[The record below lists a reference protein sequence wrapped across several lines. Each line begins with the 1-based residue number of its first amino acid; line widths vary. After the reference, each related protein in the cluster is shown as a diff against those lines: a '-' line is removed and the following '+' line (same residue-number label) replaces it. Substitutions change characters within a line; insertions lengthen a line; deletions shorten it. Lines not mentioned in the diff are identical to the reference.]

1 MQWLAKL
8 LLFSVLCLPL
18 SAFALF
24 EQCKDLFPAQ
34 QIPSTAQAG
43 RDLCF
48 DDFAIYYSPIDKKPI
63 YAVERLNGE
72 QLQAPHPRR
81 TNQFYE
87 EARLPFQ
94 ERALLADYRGSGY
107 DRGHN
112 VPAGDMTH
120 ERGMAQSFSLANMM
134 PQARQNNQ
142 GIWSKRVEEPTRM
155 YIKRAQADVYVFT
168 GSVGQAGSIGKG
180 KVTIPTHIYKLVYDP
195 TKKTAWGYWVENT
208 DEAQMSPPISYAELV
223 QKTGID
229 FHLPIDIGDRNPKEP
244 STPNSPNAQPKKL
257 PTDSKQFVGGWYPIF
272 FDQYSP
278 EKVAALISNIK
289 AGKVAS
295 VQIQYDRNLEL
306 AQQLAQ
312 EIQTQG
318 LMQATL
324 SQSSPPD
331 SPTVSY
337 ERNRVT
343 AIVRSK

>member
-1 MQWLAKL
+1 MKFLGKL
-8 LLFSVLCLPL
+8 LLLGSLWLPL
-18 SAFALF
+18 SASALF
-24 EQCKDLFPAQ
+24 DRCKDLFPAQ
-34 QIPSTAQAG
+34 QVPSTTQVG

-48 DDFAIYYSPIDKKPI
+48 DDFAIYYSPSDKKPI
-63 YAVERLNGE
+63 YTVERLNGE

-87 EARLPFQ
+87 EARLPAH

-112 VPAGDMTH
+112 VPAGDMTR

-142 GIWSKRVEEPTRM
+142 GIWAKRVEEPTRM
-155 YIKRAQADVYVFT
+155 YIKRAAGDVYVFT
-168 GSVGQAGSIGKG
+168 GSIGHAGSIGKSR
-180 KVTIPTHIYKLVYDP
+180 VTIPSHLYKLVYDP
-195 TKKTAWGYWVENT
+195 NKKLAWAYWVENT
-208 DEAQMSPPISYAELV
+208 DDAQMSAPISYAELV

-229 FHLPIDIGDRNPKEP
+229 FHLPIEMSDSAASISATRAVPRQSIG
-244 STPNSPNAQPKKL
+244 A
-257 PTDSKQFVGGWYPIF
+257 WYPVF
-272 FDQYSP
+272 FEQYSP
-278 EKVAALISNIK
+278 EKMAAIISNIK

-295 VQIQYDRNLEL
+295 VQIQYDRNVEL
-306 AQQLAQ
+306 AQRLAM
-312 EIQTQG
+312 EIGTQST
-318 LMQATL
+318 LQATL

-331 SPTVSY
+331 SPNVSY

>member
-1 MQWLAKL
+1 MKFLGKL
-8 LLFSVLCLPL
+8 LLLSSLWLPL
-18 SAFALF
+18 SASALF
-24 EQCKDLFPAQ
+24 DQCKDLFPAQ
-34 QIPSTAQAG
+34 QVPSTTQVG

-48 DDFAIYYSPIDKKPI
+48 DDFAIYYSPSDKKPI
-63 YAVERLNGE
+63 YTVERLNGE

-87 EARLPFQ
+87 EARLPAH

-112 VPAGDMTH
+112 VPAGDMTR

-142 GIWSKRVEEPTRM
+142 GIWAKRVVEPTRM
-155 YIKRAQADVYVFT
+155 YIKRAAGDVYVFT
-168 GSVGQAGSIGKG
+168 GSIGHAGSIGKSR
-180 KVTIPTHIYKLVYDP
+180 VTIPSHLYKLVYDP
-195 TKKTAWGYWVENT
+195 NKKLAWAYWVENT
-208 DEAQMSPPISYAELV
+208 DDAQMSAPISYAELV

-229 FHLPIDIGDRNPKEP
+229 FHLPIEMSDSTASNSATRAVPKQ
-244 STPNSPNAQPKKL
+244 SMGT
-257 PTDSKQFVGGWYPIF
+257 WYPVF

-278 EKVAALISNIK
+278 EKMAAIISNIK

-295 VQIQYDRNLEL
+295 VQIQYDRNVEL
-306 AQQLAQ
+306 AQRLAM
-312 EIQTQG
+312 EIGTQST
-318 LMQATL
+318 LQATL

-331 SPTVSY
+331 SPNVSY

>member
-1 MQWLAKL
+1 MKWLVKL
-8 LLFSVLCLPL
+8 FLLVALGAPL
-18 SAFALF
+18 SASALF
-24 EQCKDLFPAQ
+24 DQCKELFPAQ
-34 QIPSTAQAG
+34 QIPTTPQLG

-48 DDFAIYYSPIDKKPI
+48 DDFAVYYSPTDKKPI
-63 YAVERLNGE
+63 YTVERLNGV

-87 EARLPFQ
+87 EARLPFH
-94 ERALLADYRGSGY
+94 ERALLADYRGSGF

-112 VPAGDMTH
+112 VPAGDMTQ

-142 GIWSKRVEEPTRM
+142 GIWAKRVEEPTRM
-155 YIKRAQADVYVFT
+155 YIKRAQGEIYVFT
-168 GSVGQAGSIGKG
+168 GSTGHAGSIGRG
-180 KVTIPTHIYKLVYDP
+180 RVTIPEHLYKLVYDP
-195 TKKTAWGYWVENT
+195 NKKTAWAYWVDNT
-208 DEAQMSPPISYAELV
+208 NDAQMSPPIPYAELM

-229 FHLPIDIGDRNPKEP
+229 FHLPIEINESRLTQPPEKSALNPK
-244 STPNSPNAQPKKL
+244 QW
-257 PTDSKQFVGGWYPIF
+257 VGGWYPVF

-278 EKVAALISNIK
+278 EKMAAIAANLK
-289 AGKVAS
+289 AGRIAS
-295 VQIQYDRNLEL
+295 IQIQYDRNLEL
-306 AQQLAQ
+306 AQKLAQ
-312 EIQTQG
+312 EIQAQS

-343 AIVRSK
+343 VIVHSK

>member
-1 MQWLAKL
+1 MKFLGKL
-8 LLFSVLCLPL
+8 LLLSSLWLPL
-18 SAFALF
+18 SASALF
-24 EQCKDLFPAQ
+24 DQCKDLFPAQ
-34 QIPSTAQAG
+34 QVPSTTQVG

-48 DDFAIYYSPIDKKPI
+48 DDFAIYYSPSDKKPI
-63 YAVERLNGE
+63 YTVERLNGE

-87 EARLPFQ
+87 EARLPAH

-112 VPAGDMTH
+112 VPAGDMTR

-142 GIWSKRVEEPTRM
+142 GIWAKRVEEPTRM
-155 YIKRAQADVYVFT
+155 YIKRAAGDVYVFT
-168 GSVGQAGSIGKG
+168 GSIGHAGSIGKSR
-180 KVTIPTHIYKLVYDP
+180 VTIPSHLYKLVYDP
-195 TKKTAWGYWVENT
+195 NKKLAWAYWVENT
-208 DEAQMSPPISYAELV
+208 DDAQMSAPISYAELV

-229 FHLPIDIGDRNPKEP
+229 FHLPIEMSDSAASISATRAVPRQSIG
-244 STPNSPNAQPKKL
+244 A
-257 PTDSKQFVGGWYPIF
+257 WYPVF
-272 FDQYSP
+272 FEQYSP
-278 EKVAALISNIK
+278 EKMAAIISNIK

-295 VQIQYDRNLEL
+295 VQIQYDRNVEL
-306 AQQLAQ
+306 AQRLAM
-312 EIQTQG
+312 EIGTQST
-318 LMQATL
+318 LQATL

-331 SPTVSY
+331 SPNVSY

>member
-1 MQWLAKL
+1 MKFLGKL
-8 LLFSVLCLPL
+8 LLLSSLWLPL
-18 SAFALF
+18 SASALF
-24 EQCKDLFPAQ
+24 DQCKDLFPAQ
-34 QIPSTAQAG
+34 QVPSTTQVG

-48 DDFAIYYSPIDKKPI
+48 DDFAIYYSPSDKKPI
-63 YAVERLNGE
+63 YTVERLNGE

-87 EARLPFQ
+87 EARLPAH

-112 VPAGDMTH
+112 VPAGDMTR

-142 GIWSKRVEEPTRM
+142 GIWAKRVEESTRM
-155 YIKRAQADVYVFT
+155 YIKRAEGDVYVFT
-168 GSVGQAGSIGKG
+168 GSIGHAGSIGKSR
-180 KVTIPTHIYKLVYDP
+180 VTIPSHLYKLVYDP
-195 TKKTAWGYWVENT
+195 NKKLAWAYWVENT
-208 DEAQMSPPISYAELV
+208 DDAQMSAPISYAELV

-229 FHLPIDIGDRNPKEP
+229 FHLPIEMSD
-244 STPNSPNAQPKKL
+244 STASNSATRAVPRQSMGA
-257 PTDSKQFVGGWYPIF
+257 WYPVF

-278 EKVAALISNIK
+278 EKMAAIISNIK

-295 VQIQYDRNLEL
+295 VQIQYDRNVEL
-306 AQQLAQ
+306 AQRLAL
-312 EIQTQG
+312 EIGTQST
-318 LMQATL
+318 LQATL

-331 SPTVSY
+331 SPNVSY

>member
-1 MQWLAKL
+1 MKFLAKI
-8 LLFSVLCLPL
+8 LLFSSLWLPL
-18 SAFALF
+18 SASALF
-24 EQCKDLFPAQ
+24 DQCQDLFPNQ
-34 QIPSTAQAG
+34 QIPSTTQVG

-48 DDFAIYYSPIDKKPI
+48 DDFAIYYSPSDKKPI
-63 YAVERLNGE
+63 YTVEKLNGE

-87 EARLPFQ
+87 EARLPAH

-112 VPAGDMTH
+112 VPAGDMTS

-142 GIWSKRVEEPTRM
+142 GIWAKRVEEPTRM
-155 YIKRAQADVYVFT
+155 YIKRVQGDVYVFT
-168 GSVGQAGSIGKG
+168 GSVGHAGSIGKG
-180 KVTIPTHIYKLVYDP
+180 KVTIPSHLYKLVYDP
-195 TKKTAWGYWVENT
+195 SKKLAWAYWVENT
-208 DEAQMSPPISYAELV
+208 DDAQMGPPISYVELI

-229 FHLPIDIGDRNPKEP
+229 FHLPVEK
-244 STPNSPNAQPKKL
+244 NSL
-257 PTDSKQFVGGWYPIF
+257 ESKTIVGGWYPVF

-278 EKVAALISNIK
+278 EKLAALATNIK

-306 AQQLAQ
+306 AQKLAQ
-312 EIQTQG
+312 EIQLQSA
-318 LMQATL
+318 LQATL
-324 SQSSPPD
+324 SKSSPPD
-331 SPTVSY
+331 SPNVSY

-343 AIVRSK
+343 AIVRTK

>member
-1 MQWLAKL
+1 MKFLGKL
-8 LLFSVLCLPL
+8 LLLSSLWLPL
-18 SAFALF
+18 SASALF
-24 EQCKDLFPAQ
+24 DQCKDLFPAQ
-34 QIPSTAQAG
+34 QVPSTTQVG

-48 DDFAIYYSPIDKKPI
+48 DDFAIYYSPSDKKPI
-63 YAVERLNGE
+63 YTVERLNGE

-87 EARLPFQ
+87 EARLPAH

-112 VPAGDMTH
+112 VPAGDMTR

-142 GIWSKRVEEPTRM
+142 GIWAKRVEEPTRM
-155 YIKRAQADVYVFT
+155 YIKRAAGDVYVFT
-168 GSVGQAGSIGKG
+168 GSIGHAGSIGKSR
-180 KVTIPTHIYKLVYDP
+180 VTIPSHLYKLVYDP
-195 TKKTAWGYWVENT
+195 NKKLAWAYWVENT
-208 DEAQMSPPISYAELV
+208 DDAQMSAPISYAELV

-229 FHLPIDIGDRNPKEP
+229 FHLPAEVRD
-244 STPNSPNAQPKKL
+244 SAASNSATRAVPRQ
-257 PTDSKQFVGGWYPIF
+257 SVGAWYPVF

-278 EKVAALISNIK
+278 EKMAAIISNIK

-295 VQIQYDRNLEL
+295 VQIQYDRNVEL
-306 AQQLAQ
+306 AQRLAM
-312 EIQTQG
+312 EIGTQST
-318 LMQATL
+318 LQATL

-331 SPTVSY
+331 SPNVSY

>member
-1 MQWLAKL
+1 MKFLGKL
-8 LLFSVLCLPL
+8 LLLSSLWLPL
-18 SAFALF
+18 SASALF
-24 EQCKDLFPAQ
+24 DQCKDLFPAQ
-34 QIPSTAQAG
+34 QVPSTTQVG

-48 DDFAIYYSPIDKKPI
+48 DDFAIYYSPSDKKPI
-63 YAVERLNGE
+63 YTVERLNGE

-87 EARLPFQ
+87 EARLPAH

-112 VPAGDMTH
+112 VPAGDMTR

-142 GIWSKRVEEPTRM
+142 GIWAKRVEEPTRM
-155 YIKRAQADVYVFT
+155 YIKRAAGDVYVFT
-168 GSVGQAGSIGKG
+168 GSIGHAGSIGKSR
-180 KVTIPTHIYKLVYDP
+180 VTIPSHLYKLVYDP
-195 TKKTAWGYWVENT
+195 NKKLAWAYWVENT
-208 DEAQMSPPISYAELV
+208 DDAQMSAPISYAELV

-229 FHLPIDIGDRNPKEP
+229 FHLPIEMSDSAASNSATRAVPKQ
-244 STPNSPNAQPKKL
+244 SMGT
-257 PTDSKQFVGGWYPIF
+257 WYPVF

-278 EKVAALISNIK
+278 EKMAAIISNIK

-295 VQIQYDRNLEL
+295 VQIQYDRNVEL
-306 AQQLAQ
+306 AQRLAL
-312 EIQTQG
+312 EIGTQST
-318 LMQATL
+318 LQATL

-331 SPTVSY
+331 SPNVSY

>member
-1 MQWLAKL
+1 MKFLVKL
-8 LLFSVLCLPL
+8 LLISSLWLPL
-18 SAFALF
+18 SASALF
-24 EQCKDLFPAQ
+24 EQCQNLFPAQ
-34 QIPSTAQAG
+34 QIPSTTQVG

-48 DDFAIYYSPIDKKPI
+48 DDFAIYYSPSDKKPI
-63 YAVERLNGE
+63 YTVERLNGE

-87 EARLPFQ
+87 EARLPAH

-112 VPAGDMTH
+112 VPAGDMTS

-142 GIWSKRVEEPTRM
+142 GIWAKRVEEPTRM
-155 YIKRAQADVYVFT
+155 YIKRAQGDVYIFT
-168 GSVGQAGSIGKG
+168 GSVGQAGSIGKSR
-180 KVTIPTHIYKLVYDP
+180 VTIPSHLYKLVYDP
-195 TKKTAWGYWVENT
+195 AKKLAWAYWVENT
-208 DEAQMSPPISYAELV
+208 DDAQMNAPISYAELV

-229 FHLPIDIGDRNPKEP
+229 FRLPIEV
-244 STPNSPNAQPKKL
+244 SESNSSNQSEKSSPESRPI
-257 PTDSKQFVGGWYPIF
+257 VGGWYPIF
-272 FDQYSP
+272 FDQYSAV
-278 EKVAALISNIK
+278 KLAALISNIK

-306 AQQLAQ
+306 AQKLTQ
-312 EIQTQG
+312 EIQSQSS
-318 LMQATL
+318 LQVTL

-331 SPTVSY
+331 SPNVFY

>member
-1 MQWLAKL
+1 MKFLGKL
-8 LLFSVLCLPL
+8 LLLGSLWLPL
-18 SAFALF
+18 SASALF
-24 EQCKDLFPAQ
+24 DQCKDLFPAQ
-34 QIPSTAQAG
+34 QVPSTTQVG

-48 DDFAIYYSPIDKKPI
+48 DDFAIYYSPSDKKPI
-63 YAVERLNGE
+63 YTVERLNGE

-87 EARLPFQ
+87 EARLPAH

-112 VPAGDMTH
+112 VPAGDMTR

-142 GIWSKRVEEPTRM
+142 GIWAKRVEEPTRM
-155 YIKRAQADVYVFT
+155 YIKRAAGDVYVFT
-168 GSVGQAGSIGKG
+168 GSIGHAGSIGKSR
-180 KVTIPTHIYKLVYDP
+180 VTIPSHLYKLVYDP
-195 TKKTAWGYWVENT
+195 NKKLAWAYWVENT
-208 DEAQMSPPISYAELV
+208 DDAQMSAPISYAELV

-229 FHLPIDIGDRNPKEP
+229 FHLPIEMSD
-244 STPNSPNAQPKKL
+244 SAASNSATRAVPRQSMGA
-257 PTDSKQFVGGWYPIF
+257 WYPVF

-278 EKVAALISNIK
+278 EKIAAIILNIK

-295 VQIQYDRNLEL
+295 VQIQYDRNVEL
-306 AQQLAQ
+306 AQRLAM
-312 EIQTQG
+312 EIGTQST
-318 LMQATL
+318 LQATL

-331 SPTVSY
+331 SPNVSY

>member
-1 MQWLAKL
+1 MKFLVKL
-8 LLFSVLCLPL
+8 LLISSLWLPL
-18 SAFALF
+18 SASALF
-24 EQCKDLFPAQ
+24 EQCQNLFPAQ
-34 QIPSTAQAG
+34 QIPSTTQVG

-48 DDFAIYYSPIDKKPI
+48 DDFAIYYSPSDKKPI
-63 YAVERLNGE
+63 YTVERLNGE

-87 EARLPFQ
+87 EARLPAH

-112 VPAGDMTH
+112 VPAGDMSS

-142 GIWSKRVEEPTRM
+142 GIWAKRVEEPTRM
-155 YIKRAQADVYVFT
+155 YIKRAQGDVYIFT
-168 GSVGQAGSIGKG
+168 GSVGQAGSIGKSR
-180 KVTIPTHIYKLVYDP
+180 VTIPSHLYKLVYDP
-195 TKKTAWGYWVENT
+195 AKKLAWAYWVENT
-208 DEAQMSPPISYAELV
+208 DDAQMNAPISYAELV

-229 FHLPIDIGDRNPKEP
+229 FRLPIEVSESKSSNQSEK
-244 STPNSPNAQPKKL
+244 SSPESRPI
-257 PTDSKQFVGGWYPIF
+257 VGGWYPIF
-272 FDQYSP
+272 FDQYSAV
-278 EKVAALISNIK
+278 KLAALISNIK

-306 AQQLAQ
+306 AQKLTQ
-312 EIQTQG
+312 EIQSQSS
-318 LMQATL
+318 LQVTL

-331 SPTVSY
+331 SPNVFY